1 MKSFVV
7 LRSLETGE
15 VHWGINTG
23 RNPERM
29 ADGTIGYAVV
39 QYADSEA
46 EATQAWQN
54 ALNVVPEC
62 DANCDEPAC
71 PYIH

>member
-7 LRSLETGE
+7 LRSLETNE

-29 ADGTIGYAVV
+29 ADGTIGYTVV
-39 QYADSEA
+39 QYADSEE
-46 EATQAWQN
+46 EAKKAWR
-54 ALNVVPEC
+54 
-62 DANCDEPAC
+62 DAQ
-71 PYIH
+71 